1 MYFAA
6 ALLIRP
12 NTIATHVLTQ
22 RKPRPKRVLL
32 TGPTLVWNHCQFSG
46 PYFSKDKVFRCP
58 TKMAEPIRIR
68 AGNGGDDEGGIRAIE
83 QEPLVNGS
91 SSDSAFKGLEAILNN
106 LSKWVVAVLF
116 GLLILWRHD
125 AEALWGATGSVIN
138 AGLSTALK
146 RVFNQE
152 RPVANLRSDPG
163 MPSSHAQSIFYITTY
178 AVLSMIQWW
187 GLNGFTTTIGGFVF
201 IVGTY
206 FTWLRVSQKLH
217 TISQVAVGALLGT
230 VFCALWFWSWGAIVL
245 KAFVSNVWVQILVT
259 LGGAAFCVTF
269 VLYAI
274 RDLKM
279 HSRVIWEVAHKVSTR
294 IERCKN
300 LSISK
305 LWLQEFKKL
314 HFNQRDIGVVKS
326 SLTIC
331 ETQTSKN
338 AFHNS
343 LL

>member
-178 AVLSMIQWW
+178 AVLSSNFSNQ
-187 GLNGFTTTIGGFVF
+187 L
-201 IVGTY
+201 
-206 FTWLRVSQKLH
+206 LH
-217 TISQVAVGALLGT
+217 LP
-230 VFCALWFWSWGAIVL
+230 
-245 KAFVSNVWVQILVT
+245 ILF
-259 LGGAAFCVTF
+259 GYYSFA
-269 VLYAI
+269 
-274 RDLKM
+274 
-279 HSRVIWEVAHKVSTR
+279 
-294 IERCKN
+294 
-300 LSISK
+300 
-305 LWLQEFKKL
+305 
-314 HFNQRDIGVVKS
+314 
-326 SLTIC
+326 
-331 ETQTSKN
+331 
-338 AFHNS
+338 
-343 LL
+343 